1 MLVKSSLALASAAF
15 VLGAPCPSQLHGD
28 AYDYI
33 VVGGGTA
40 GVAVAARISEGL
52 PAAKVLL
59 IEAGPAVWDEPKIN
73 VPGMKGTTLG
83 TKYDW
88 NFTTV
93 PQPDVKSRTFT
104 VNRGKVLGGSS
115 ALNLMTYDRASVA
128 EYDSWEALGNPGWNW
143 ETMIAAMKKSENFT
157 GINTDTYGSEGVG
170 DSGPVKAVINRIIP
184 EQQKTWIPTMNSLGI
199 KTNLESL
206 GGNPLGVMY
215 QPSSID
221 PTHYN
226 RSYSANAYVPIS
238 GPNLVIL
245 PDTTVAK
252 VNLENDAAG
261 STLQR
266 ASGVTLQDGT
276 VIRARKE
283 VILSAGS
290 IQSPGLLELSGIG
303 QASVLEASGI
313 EQVIDLPG
321 VGENLQ
327 DHLRIQSSYQLKPNY
342 TSFDILRSNAT
353 VAAEQ
358 LALWNAGEI
367 SLYDYTGSVNN
378 STYSA
383 ASSGYTFSTWAQA
396 IGNDSRLVA
405 LAKQAA
411 GEDSSVVDQKK
422 LEFLSDPSIP
432 QLEVIFSDG
441 YTGVKG
447 YPAANSPLFGKGFF
461 SLIAVVM
468 HPMSRGSIH
477 INPSDAAGKPIINP
491 NYLAHEHDI
500 EAVIQAIKYCRKIA
514 QTEPMRQ
521 IWENEYEPG
530 LDAVQTD
537 EQWRQFALNTT
548 LSIFHPVGTC
558 SMLPEEDGGVVDA
571 DLKVY
576 GTSNLRVVDASV
588 IPLLISAH
596 IQTAVYGIAEI
607 AAERIIAD
615 AGAHC

>member
-1 MLVKSSLALASAAF
+1 MLVKLCLALASAGLTLAK
-15 VLGAPCPSQLHGD
+15 PCSTRPYGN
-28 AYDYI
+28 ATYDYI

-52 PAAKVLL
+52 PTAKVLL
-59 IEAGPAVWDEPKIN
+59 IEAGPVVWDEPKIN

-93 PQPDVKSRTFT
+93 PQPDVNSRSFS

-157 GINTDTYGSEGVG
+157 GIDTDTYGSEGVG
-170 DSGPVKAVINRIIP
+170 EHGPVKAVINRVIP
-184 EQQKTWIPTMNSLGI
+184 EHQKTWIPTMNSLGI

-226 RSYSANAYVPIS
+226 RSYSANAYVPIAGS
-238 GPNLVIL
+238 NLVIL
-245 PDTTVAK
+245 ADTTVAK
-252 VNLENDAAG
+252 INLKKASTN

-266 ASGVTLQDGT
+266 AYGVTLRDGT
-276 VIRARKE
+276 VIQARKE

-290 IQSPGLLELSGIG
+290 VQSPGLLELSGIG
-303 QASVLEASGI
+303 QASVLKASGI
-313 EQVIDLPG
+313 KQVIDLPG

-358 LALWNAGEI
+358 LALWNAGKV
-367 SLYDYTGSVNN
+367 SLYDYTG
-378 STYSA
+378 
-383 ASSGYTFSTWAQA
+383 SGYTFSTWAQA

-411 GEDSSVVDQKK
+411 GEESSVVDRKK

-447 YPAANSPLFGKGFF
+447 YPASTSPLFGKGFF

-477 INPSDAAGKPIINP
+477 INPSDAAGKPIIDP
-491 NYLAHEHDI
+491 NYLSHEHDI
-500 EAVIQAIKYCRKIA
+500 EAVVQAIKYCRKIA
-514 QTEPMRQ
+514 QTEPMKQ
-521 IWENEYEPG
+521 IWESEYEPG

-537 EQWRQFALNTT
+537 SQWRQFALNTT

-558 SMLPEEDGGVVDA
+558 SMLPKKDGGVVDA

-607 AAERIIAD
+607 AAERIIAS
-615 AGAHC
+615 AAI

>member
-1 MLVKSSLALASAAF
+1 MLVKSSLAIASTAL
-15 VLGAPCPSQLHGD
+15 VLGAASSSSSSSSPSSSSQPYED
-28 AYDYI
+28 TYDYI

-40 GVAVAARISEGL
+40 GVAVAARLSEGL
-52 PAAKVLL
+52 PASKILL
-59 IEAGPAVWDEPKIN
+59 IEAGPVVWDEPKIN
-73 VPGMKGTTLG
+73 VPGMKGSTLA

-93 PQPDVKSRTFT
+93 PQTNVNSRTFT
-104 VNRGKVLGGSS
+104 VNRGKILGGSS
-115 ALNLMTYDRASVA
+115 ALNLMSYDRAAVA
-128 EYDSWEALGNPGWNW
+128 EYDSWEGLGNPGWNW

-184 EQQKTWIPTMNSLGI
+184 EHQKTWIPTMNALGI
-199 KTNLESL
+199 ESNLESL
-206 GGNPLGVMY
+206 GGDPLGVMY

-226 RSYSANAYVPIS
+226 RSYSANAYVPVAGS
-238 GPNLVIL
+238 NLEIL
-245 PDTTVAK
+245 SDTTVIR
-252 VNLENDAAG
+252 VNLGKAANN
-261 STLQR
+261 STLQT
-266 ASGVTLQDGT
+266 ATGVTLSDGT
-276 VIRARKE
+276 IISAQKE

-303 QASVLEASGI
+303 QYSVLNASSI
-313 EQVIDLPG
+313 EQVIELPG

-327 DHLRIQSSYQLKPNY
+327 DHLRIQSSYQLKDNY

-353 VAAEQ
+353 YAAEQ
-358 LALWNAGEI
+358 LALWNAGQV
-367 SLYDYTGSVNN
+367 SLYDYTGS
-378 STYSA
+378 
-383 ASSGYTFSTWAQA
+383 GYTFTTWAQA
-396 IGNDSRLVA
+396 IGNDSRLVS
-405 LAKQAA
+405 LAKEAA
-411 GEDSSVVDQKK
+411 GEDPSVVDQKK
-422 LEFLSDPSIP
+422 LEFMTDPSIP

-447 YPAANSPLFGKGFF
+447 YPASTSPLFGEGFF
-461 SLIAVVM
+461 TLIAAIM
-468 HPMSRGSIH
+468 HPMSRGNIH
-477 INPSDAAGKPIINP
+477 INPANTTGKPVINP
-491 NYLAHEHDI
+491 NYFAHEHDL
-500 EAVIQAIKYCRKIA
+500 EAAIQAIKYCRKIA
-514 QTEPMRQ
+514 TTEPMRS

-530 LDAVQTD
+530 LDVVQTD
-537 EQWRQFALNTT
+537 EQWKQFALNTT

-558 SMLPEEDGGVVDA
+558 SMLPKEDGGVVDS

-596 IQTAVYGIAEI
+596 VQTAVYGIAEI

-615 AGAHC
+615 A

>member
-1 MLVKSSLALASAAF
+1 MLVKSSLALAAFAAH
-15 VLGAPCPSQLHGD
+15 VLAAAVPQPYGD
-28 AYDYI
+28 DSHDYI

-40 GVAVAARISEGL
+40 GVAVAARLSEGL
-52 PAAKVLL
+52 PDSKILL
-59 IEAGPAVWDEPKIN
+59 IEAGPAAWDEPKIN
-73 VPGMKGTTLG
+73 VPGMKGSTLA

-93 PQPDVKSRTFT
+93 AQPNVNNRVFS

-115 ALNLMTYDRASVA
+115 ALNLMSYDRSASA

-184 EQQKTWIPTMNSLGI
+184 EHQNSWIPTMNALGI

-226 RSYSANAYVPIS
+226 RSYSANAYVPIAGS
-238 GPNLVIL
+238 NLEIL
-245 PDTTVAK
+245 SDTTVAK
-252 VNLENDAAG
+252 VNLEKVGNEQQA
-261 STLQR
+261 T
-266 ASGVTLQDGT
+266 GVTLQDGT
-276 VIRARKE
+276 VITANKE

-303 QASVLEASGI
+303 QASVLSSAGVD
-313 EQVIDLPG
+313 QVIDLPG

-327 DHLRIQSSYQLKPNY
+327 DHLRIQSSYQLKPEY

-353 VAAEQ
+353 FAAEQ
-358 LALWNAGEI
+358 LALWNAGQV
-367 SLYDYTGSVNN
+367 SLYDYTGS
-378 STYSA
+378 
-383 ASSGYTFSTWAQA
+383 GYTFTTWAQA
-396 IGNDSRLVA
+396 LGNDSRMVS
-405 LAKQAA
+405 LAKEAA
-411 GEDSSVVDQKK
+411 GEDPSKVDQKK
-422 LEFLSDPSIP
+422 LEFMTDATIP

-447 YPAANSPLFGKGFF
+447 YPAAASPLFGKGFF
-461 SLIAVVM
+461 TLIAAIM
-468 HPMSRGSIH
+468 HPMSRGNIH
-477 INPSDAAGKPIINP
+477 INPADATGKPIINP
-491 NYLAHEHDI
+491 NYFAHEHDL
-500 EAVIQAIKYCRKIA
+500 EAAIQAIKYCRKIA
-514 QTEPMRQ
+514 TTEPMRS
-521 IWENEYEPG
+521 IWESEYEPG

-537 EQWRQFALNTT
+537 AQWKEFALNTT

-558 SMLPEEDGGVVDA
+558 SMLPKEDGGVVDS

-576 GTSNLRVVDASV
+576 GTFNLRVVDASI
-588 IPLLISAH
+588 IPLLVSAH
-596 IQTAVYGIAEI
+596 VQTAVYGIAEI

-615 AGAHC
+615 AKQ

>member
-1 MLVKSSLALASAAF
+1 MLVKSSLVFASAAL
-15 VLGAPCPSQLHGD
+15 VLGAPSSSQPYGD

-40 GVAVAARISEGL
+40 GVAVAARLSEGL
-52 PAAKVLL
+52 PASKILL

-73 VPGMKGTTLG
+73 VPGMKGTTLA

-93 PQPDVKSRTFT
+93 PQLNVNSRSFT

-115 ALNLMTYDRASVA
+115 ALNLMSYDRAAIA

-184 EQQKTWIPTMNSLGI
+184 EHQNTWIPTMNSLGI

-226 RSYSANAYVPIS
+226 RSYSANAYVPIAGS
-238 GPNLVIL
+238 NLVIL

-252 VNLENDAAG
+252 VNLEKVAAN
-261 STLQR
+261 STQQR

-276 VIRARKE
+276 VIQAQKE

-303 QASVLEASGI
+303 QASVLNASGI
-313 EQVIDLPG
+313 NQVIDLPG

-353 VAAEQ
+353 FAAEQ
-358 LALWNAGEI
+358 LALWNAGEV
-367 SLYDYTGSVNN
+367 SLYDYTG
-378 STYSA
+378 
-383 ASSGYTFSTWAQA
+383 SGYTFSTWAQV
-396 IGNDSRLVA
+396 IGNDSRMVA
-405 LAKQAA
+405 LAEEAA
-411 GEDSSVVDQKK
+411 GEDPSIVDQKK
-422 LEFLSDPSIP
+422 LEFMSNPSIP

-447 YPAANSPLFGKGFF
+447 YPAATSPLFGKGFF
-461 SLIAVVM
+461 TLIAAIM

-477 INPSDAAGKPIINP
+477 INPSDTAGKPIINP
-491 NYLAHEHDI
+491 NYFAHEHDL
-500 EAVIQAIKYCRKIA
+500 EAAIQAIKYCRKIA
-514 QTEPMRQ
+514 QTEPMKST
-521 IWENEYEPG
+521 WESEYEPG
-530 LDAVQTD
+530 LDVVQTD
-537 EQWRQFALNTT
+537 EQWKQFALNTT

-558 SMLPEEDGGVVDA
+558 SMLPKKDGGVVDA
-571 DLKVY
+571 NLKVH
-576 GTSNLRVVDASV
+576 GTSNLRVVDASI

-596 IQTAVYGIAEI
+596 VQTAVYGIAEI

-615 AGAHC
+615 AAC